1 MLEPKACK
9 RIQPVSTRERAGA
22 LIGTTLKVPHATESL
37 HSLDEDVALFVQV
50 LYALVQLILGD
61 EVAPQGRPRQPETL
75 RLLAERGGSLVPGLR
90 HGSST
95 SKCASFFVKQET
107 WPVAPD
113 ARQTA

>member
-9 RIQPVSTRERAGA
+9 RIPPMSTRELAGA
-22 LIGTTLKVPHATESL
+22 LIGAALKVPHATDPL
-37 HSLDEDVALFVQV
+37 QSLDEGVAPFVQI
-50 LYALVQLILGD
+50 LCAPVQLILGD